1 MADAELRVSII
12 TAAASTTRREFVR
25 IPQSPLIFIEK
36 PHWLTSQL
44 QVCWDGAFAV
54 NDLFLDLDATKS
66 HPQMGVG
73 TCSRLV
79 QGSKSSHSH
88 KRADARWKRPKL
100 ELRGGFMCIVKLLP
114 PSPPA
119 EKATDSQD
127 QAGKASTD
135 ECHRRRP

>member
-12 TAAASTTRREFVR
+12 TPAASTTRREFVR

-66 HPQMGVG
+66 HPQMG
-73 TCSRLV
+73 
-79 QGSKSSHSH
+79 
-88 KRADARWKRPKL
+88 
-100 ELRGGFMCIVKLLP
+100 
-114 PSPPA
+114 
-119 EKATDSQD
+119 
-127 QAGKASTD
+127 
-135 ECHRRRP
+135 